1 MHDHCTYVI
10 SLIMLNSPSCSPV
23 KPNFFIIM
31 QPDLYWRRK
40 NKTWIYFTMRKVK
53 TFSFF
58 DIARGGK
65 DLISMPMAEKYLYD
79 IQKFLLTFISC
90 PTKNVP

>member
-1 MHDHCTYVI
+1 
-10 SLIMLNSPSCSPV
+10 
-23 KPNFFIIM
+23 
-31 QPDLYWRRK
+31 
-40 NKTWIYFTMRKVK
+40 MRKVK

-65 DLISMPMAEKYLYD
+65 DLISMPMDEKYLYD

-90 PTKNVP
+90 PTKNVPKKATALL